1 MGSYVYSNKAGG
13 HRVPLDNSTFSQ
25 IESEELGELFTVTH
39 NDKGKLGVPG
49 IVSAPSKTTPD
60 YGINPPYFSASI
72 PFVGSSLFLT
82 TFSGEY
88 EPFVAVYEV
97 SAEIMQP
104 QDVVDLDGLNAG
116 TNTNTNTTATA
127 IP

>member
-1 MGSYVYSNKAGG
+1 M
-13 HRVPLDNSTFSQ
+13 
-25 IESEELGELFTVTH
+25 
-39 NDKGKLGVPG
+39 
-49 IVSAPSKTTPD
+49 
-60 YGINPPYFSASI
+60 
-72 PFVGSSLFLT
+72 
-82 TFSGEY
+82 SGEY